1 MSVGEEREAACWG
14 YSDRPDRPVLG
25 SVLDAFGE
33 RPTVGDDLV
42 EAVVDAADVDA
53 ALADAALADA
63 AIADAAKEERA

>member
-1 MSVGEEREAACWG
+1 M
-14 YSDRPDRPVLG
+14 LG

-33 RPTVGDDLV
+33 RRTVGDDLV

-63 AIADAAKEERA
+63 AKEERA